1 MNKMSKCS
9 NSRRE
14 SACPGARVI
23 LAVLLAW
30 LPAAG
35 CEKKAANTPPP
46 QATKANPETKPAPTT
61 VPPVPQPE
69 KAAKPASRVADT
81 EILPS
86 AQQVFDRHIEVTGGR
101 DAYEKLRNVEVQG
114 TITVTRSGQ
123 AMDFTEYR
131 AAPNKHL
138 QIMEPEDRG
147 VRSRGCDGET
157 VWLLSEDKDPFILE
171 GAAKAALMR
180 QETFNSS
187 LYMAGL
193 YEFVETVGIEEVGE
207 IECYHVRL
215 TPPQGLTESNF
226 YSIDSGL
233 LVMRRVLVR
242 VGASY
247 GDVPRDLALGEYQET
262 DGIRSPRNL
271 RKTQM
276 GQEIIVTID
285 SIEYNVDLA
294 DDFFDLPSEVQAALE
309 EANAASSEGPTTQP
323 VTPAEAPSAEP
334 PSAAQEKES
343 PVNSTTQKRDPP
355 SPDAAEQP

>member
-1 MNKMSKCS
+1 MNEMSKRFY
-9 NSRRE
+9 SRRK

-30 LPAAG
+30 LPTAG
-35 CEKKAANTPPP
+35 CEKKDAGTAPPP
-46 QATKANPETKPAPTT
+46 PTTKAKPAPAT
-61 VPPVPQPE
+61 VPPDPQPE
-69 KAAKPASRVADT
+69 KAAKQASRVADT

-86 AQQVFDRHIEVTGGR
+86 PQQIFDRHIEVTGGR
-101 DAYEKLRNVEVQG
+101 EAYEKLRNVQMQG

-123 AMDFTEYR
+123 SMDFTEYR

-138 QIMEPEDRG
+138 QIMEPEDQG

-171 GAAKAALMR
+171 GPPRAALMR
-180 QETFNSS
+180 KETFNSS
-187 LYMAGL
+187 LYMADL

-247 GDVPRDLALGEYQET
+247 GDVPRELALGEYCQVRSSEKQNPRRAWCGVSYSEQLS
-262 DGIRSPRNL
+262 DGWKRTNCSRNSYHNS
-271 RKTQM
+271 
-276 GQEIIVTID
+276 GVTIASYAMSESTRSCVRRSA
-285 SIEYNVDLA
+285 SI
-294 DDFFDLPSEVQAALE
+294 
-309 EANAASSEGPTTQP
+309 
-323 VTPAEAPSAEP
+323 
-334 PSAAQEKES
+334 
-343 PVNSTTQKRDPP
+343 R
-355 SPDAAEQP
+355 